1 MSVLTWDDAG
11 KHFFENGVDQGVLYA
26 YNAATTEAT
35 TPTTKSNVATYM
47 SGNHKYT
54 GGVAWNGLTAFN
66 ESPDG
71 GDANDIYADNIKYLS
86 LRGTENFK
94 FSIEAYTYP
103 DEFAQYNGEKR
114 GGPSNAIVVT
124 GQGRN
129 TFGFA
134 CRTKIGNDETAD
146 YGYKIHLIY
155 GVTCSPSDRSY
166 ETINDSPDA
175 INFSWDCETIP
186 VDTGITIDNKPLKPT
201 AHVTITVKSGV
212 SDAGIAQLEKAVFG
226 DTSTPAFLP
235 LPKDVY
241 AILGINYA

>member
-1 MSVLTWDDAG
+1 MSKLQWDTAG
-11 KHFFENGVDQGVLYA
+11 QHLFETGVDRGVLYS
-26 YNAATTEAT
+26 Y
-35 TPTTKSNVATYM
+35 TPSPA
-47 SGNHKYT
+47 SGHKMYEDA
-54 GGVAWNGLTAFN
+54 VAWNGLTAFN

-186 VDTGITIDNKPLKPT
+186 VEVGTLGGVACKPT
-201 AHVTITVKSGV
+201 AHVIITVKSGV

-241 AILGINYA
+241 AILGIDYT